1 MENRAKTVV
10 RRVRESEVFPRIRDA
25 ELKMEEDEKKFI
37 LRRLNKRKKTKQKFS
52 QNAALP
58 PIHAA
63 KSSSGQQQNSP
74 HHGNTNFFTRFVLND
89 DPDNSKFVPFN
100 EVFYPSIFNEDA
112 RQCPPHGID
121 FVWMLGFQHLDEE
134 LSKKKIQ
141 RSKFKT

>member
-10 RRVRESEVFPRIRDA
+10 RRVRESEEFPRIRDA
-25 ELKMEEDEKKFI
+25 ELRMEEDEKKFI
-37 LRRLNKRKKTKQKFS
+37 LRRLNKKKKRRQKFT

-58 PIHAA
+58 PIHTA
-63 KSSSGQQQNSP
+63 KPSFTQEKD
-74 HHGNTNFFTRFVLND
+74 TNFFTRFVLND
-89 DPDNSKFVPFN
+89 DPDNSKYMPFDQ
-100 EVFYPSIFNEDA
+100 VFYPSVFNQDA

-141 RSKFKT
+141 RSKFKTR